1 EYITKGISKPNPGY
15 EQHPDYLAE
24 VRRHEELGG
33 RLTAIHRLRT
43 TSRRLES
50 ILGPAEFKQ
59 LQDMWA
65 QDRKRCRWSVAFPI
79 VESYEIVGKPF
90 ADEVFARSDY
100 ASLYQRPS
108 ALLRE
113 LNDVQQRAI
122 GVLDLNPV
130 DAHNAWIGIEDE
142 FTMAKASQ
150 IDPLTRGT
158 IDEDLS

>member
-1 EYITKGISKPNPGY
+1 MRVSDLPTPVTASKAHWQPATTWLGFTPLDGDLSAHNQCQSTVQKQFGNGYVLEYITKGISKPNPGY

-90 ADEVFARSDY
+90 
-100 ASLYQRPS
+100 
-108 ALLRE
+108 
-113 LNDVQQRAI
+113 
-122 GVLDLNPV
+122 
-130 DAHNAWIGIEDE
+130 
-142 FTMAKASQ
+142 
-150 IDPLTRGT
+150 
-158 IDEDLS
+158 